1 MKKGNRK
8 SQLLKQIDKHLIIH
22 RQYNIYFVSELAGS
36 VRVPFRLFKK
46 VSFSAEKTIF
56 FFNAHSGGGQN
67 KIDA

>member
-22 RQYNIYFVSELAGS
+22 RQYNIYFVSELVGS

-46 VSFSAEKTIF
+46 ISFFAEKTIF